1 LSNSSTLR
9 HSTAGAKP
17 DLECAKPSRTSIS
30 LAWEKLSEATATQAW
45 WWIWLCSL
53 GLKLVLA
60 ALIPLSN
67 DEAYYRIWGLL
78 PQLSYYD
85 HPPMVGWLFSLG
97 VQLPGAE
104 AWPGITRWPA
114 VLLGHFTWLMWNKL
128 LRFSTTAR
136 QRLIV
141 LLVILLSPLFGLGSL
156 IVTPDLPLVA
166 TWTLALLAIQK
177 FALRPSSLR
186 AIGVGSTMGL
196 AFCAKYHAVLLAP
209 IALLVFFLSPRFQ
222 SESFISKF
230 KQASLALISGL
241 VFSAP
246 VLLWNMEHDWISFRF
261 QLSHGLEARAPQL
274 QQVLQQV
281 GEYVGGQLLLLS
293 PLVWFW
299 AWRREHPRSLRILHL
314 ASWPILIF
322 FLWTS
327 TRSHVEANWPI
338 IAHFPLLTLGA
349 LQAVESIRG
358 RRVLIATLA
367 LWISLSGLA
376 LHQAFFPHQKLFGI
390 PAENHKTYEFVRYA
404 EILPALRS
412 QIDATRP
419 TFASSYQMAADL
431 SLRSGELFCKLSGYN
446 RRDFFDFLDQCH
458 PLKAR
463 PQAANAP
470 TDSVPQEFQVIVDE
484 EGHWPSWI
492 HEFGYVR
499 KAEQALTGRFKLVI
513 FKRESRT

>member
-1 LSNSSTLR
+1 MSNSSTLS
-9 HSTAGAKP
+9 HSPANTQREPQSAAK
-17 DLECAKPSRTSIS
+17 KRMSIS
-30 LAWEKLSEATATQAW
+30 RLWENLNEATATRAW
-45 WWIWLCSL
+45 WWIWLCSI
-53 GLKLVLA
+53 GVKLVLA
-60 ALIPLSN
+60 AVIPLSN

-97 VQLPGAE
+97 VQIPGAE
-104 AWPGITRWPA
+104 MWPGLTRWPA
-114 VLLGHFTWLMWNKL
+114 VWVGHFTWWMWNEL
-128 LRFSTTAR
+128 LRDSTTAR

-141 LLVILLSPLFGLGSL
+141 LIVILMSPLFGLGSL

-166 TWTLALLAIQK
+166 TWTLALLCIQR
-177 FALRPSSLR
+177 FSLRPSGSA
-186 AIGVGSTMGL
+186 AIAVGSAMGL

-209 IALLVFFLSPRFQ
+209 LALLVFFLSPRFQ
-222 SESFISKF
+222 SESLFAKLKF
-230 KQASLALISGL
+230 ASLALISGL
-241 VFSAP
+241 IFSAP

-261 QLSHGLEARAPQL
+261 QLSHGLESRAPQL
-274 QQVLQQV
+274 HQVLQQV

-299 AWRREHPRSLRILHL
+299 AWRRDHPRALRILHL
-314 ASWPILIF
+314 VSWPVLLF

-338 IAHFPLLTLGA
+338 IAHFPLLALGA
-349 LQAVESIRG
+349 LQAVESARG

-367 LWISLSGLA
+367 LWLSLAGLA

-412 QIDATRP
+412 NSELARP

-458 PLKAR
+458 PLLSSKSSSMSNSESG
-463 PQAANAP
+463 PP
-470 TDSVPQEFQVIVDE
+470 EFQIIVDK
-484 EGHWPSWI
+484 EGPWPSWI
-492 HEFGYVR
+492 HENGYVR
-499 KAEQALTGRFKLVI
+499 KAEQPLTGRFKLVI
-513 FKRESRT
+513 FARESRT